1 MAPDHP
7 ILRPGV
13 TVSIG
18 LDKTTKLKA
27 VFKQYVDFCNSKS
40 KMNSSDSPHIS
51 VNDLE
56 FAFSQLLNESDT
68 AEISALMKNDRI
80 RVRKC
85 RKSERQIETERK
97 RLQRDSDLTFFQ
109 EMRHLLPESCPTRV
123 ADVLLDCR
131 GKLVDNKGRN
141 QRVLSTTVRAHTSMV
156 RKRCPW
162 LMAIIQK
169 ARHEAILKFE
179 EDQARSR
186 ETPETSAS
194 RAAEIEND
202 EDGEIGN
209 ADGLA
214 ISNSENEER
223 EIGRGEEE
231 VSQAARIEMVDDSDD
246 DRKVNVIIVD
256 DDEDDSNHVVSAAR
270 HQIHSSP
277 ETDVLTVVLSD
288 HSPEA
293 VKILLEYCYTNR
305 VVSLGHDAFVQ
316 ACKTRPNRHS
326 GPVPPYP
333 TTHSSIAKRWPSNGS
348 PTITFSVAL
357 AAIKLAE
364 EAGLFRLSFMC
375 EIGAAQLVTKDN
387 IVEALTMSSRQK
399 IISGND
405 LPRLRKAAMEVLLRR
420 GSRGVSEIGRTSLF
434 KKALDEDRSIIIP
447 SLLQGTMEA
456 VTHWEKSKSNKHDLV
471 GISFAHIDR
480 EDTYLRNKERKRAR
494 RGRDNDDDNPMDE
507 DRIGKMKVDWT
518 SAAAERSLSAMVD
531 HNLDTLKRRVIKR
544 EMRMEKSG
552 KKRSSRSRSGSRSG
566 RDFFGNRDK

>member
-27 VFKQYVDFCNSKS
+27 VFKQYVDFCNSKAKS
-40 KMNSSDSPHIS
+40 SSSDSPEINVS
-51 VNDLE
+51 DLE
-56 FAFSQLLNESDT
+56 FAFSEVLSETDT
-68 AEISALMKNDRI
+68 AETGALMKNDRI

-85 RKSERQIETERK
+85 KKSERRIEEERK
-97 RLQRDSDLTFFQ
+97 RLQRDSDRAYFQ

-123 ADVLLDCR
+123 ADVRLDCR

-141 QRVLSTTVRAHTSMV
+141 QRVLSTTVRAHSTMI

-162 LMAIIQK
+162 LMAIIQN
-169 ARHEAILKFE
+169 ARHKAIQKFE
-179 EDQARSR
+179 EDQERNR
-186 ETPETSAS
+186 DTPETSPT

-202 EDGEIGN
+202 EDGEHCN
-209 ADGLA
+209 ASDQA
-214 ISNSENEER
+214 IRENEER
-223 EIGRGEEE
+223 DIGRRDEE
-231 VSQAARIEMVDDSDD
+231 VSQAARIDMVDDSSDD
-246 DRKVNVIIVD
+246 GKVNVIIVD

-270 HQIHSSP
+270 HQIHSSND
-277 ETDVLTVVLSD
+277 TDVLTVVLSD

-305 VVSLGHDAFVQ
+305 VVSLGHNAFVQ
-316 ACKTRPNRHS
+316 ACKTKPNKHN

-333 TTHSSIAKRWPSNGS
+333 TTSSSIAKRWPSNGS

-364 EAGLFRLSFMC
+364 EAGLHRLSFMC
-375 EIGAAQLVTKDN
+375 EISAAQLVSKDN
-387 IVEALTMSSRQK
+387 IVEALTMSSRQQ

-420 GSRGVSEIGRTSLF
+420 GRKGVSEIGRTSCF
-434 KKALDEDRSIIIP
+434 KKALDEDRAIIVP

-456 VTHWEKSKSNKHDLV
+456 VTNLTKISTKRDLTELN
-471 GISFAHIDR
+471 FDDIDR
-480 EDTYLRNKERKRAR
+480 EDMYRRNRERKRSR
-494 RGRDNDDDNPMDE
+494 RTRENNGEENTNDDD
-507 DRIGKMKVDWT
+507 IGRKRTVDW
-518 SAAAERSLSAMVD
+518 AVERSMSAMVD
-531 HNLDTLKRRVIKR
+531 HDMEIVRRRTFGRSGMQV
-544 EMRMEKSG
+544 EKPAR
-552 KKRSSRSRSGSRSG
+552 KRSSRSSRSS
-566 RDFFGNRDK
+566 DTFFGNRDK